1 MRTSKQRQLEYAK
14 AETLYKLV
22 ALEAEV
28 LGVNLISYVEPTLE
42 KYIAFLEKHTMKGV
56 RLNIKRLEKVE
67 RMLSAQL

>member
-1 MRTSKQRQLEYAK
+1 MKTSKQRQLEYAK

-22 ALEAEV
+22 TLECEAL
-28 LGVNLISYVEPTLE
+28 GIDLISYVEPTLE

-56 RLNIKRLEKVE
+56 RLNIDRLKKVE

>member
-1 MRTSKQRQLEYAK
+1 MKISKQRQIEYTK

-22 ALEAEV
+22 TLETEV
-28 LGVNLISYVEPTLE
+28 LGIDLISYVEPTLE

-56 RLNIKRLEKVE
+56 RLNIERLENVE